1 MKTLKKTKIVTALI
15 GALSIL
21 SFTIIFTGGSI
32 AHANPDYIC
41 FKVTYD
47 SPCNITSYSAWD
59 RATKSR
65 IATGYQVT
73 SVYYYSVRIGCEGG
87 DSGYVVGSAG

>member
-1 MKTLKKTKIVTALI
+1 MKTLKKTKIATALI

-21 SFTIIFTGGSI
+21 SFTAIFAGGSI

-41 FKVTYD
+41 YKMTYD
-47 SPCNITSYSAWD
+47 AACNITSYSPWD

-87 DSGYVVGSAG
+87 DTGYKIGEAG

>member
-21 SFTIIFTGGSI
+21 SFTAMFAGESI

-41 FKVTYD
+41 YKLTYD
-47 SPCNITSYSAWD
+47 APCNIISSTPWNK
-59 RATKSR
+59 ATKSR
-65 IATGYQVT
+65 ILTGRQVT
-73 SVYYYSVRIGCEGG
+73 SVYYYSVRIGCEAGS
-87 DSGYVVGSAG
+87 SGYVVGDAG